1 MKHRQHHAWFSVINR
16 NKIKSG
22 NVFSQP
28 IAFNKNIDKNQD
40 VDGDNLIDTDE
51 EHPRQLRSV
60 LSAGLLS
67 SSSSL
72 TGKNNNYRSLI

>member
-1 MKHRQHHAWFSVINR
+1 MINR

-40 VDGDNLIDTDE
+40 VDGDNLIDTDR